1 MTKLPAKFDVKHDID
16 AARLAAILREE
27 VTKTL
32 NISAEAIAG
41 GADGEDEIGISTV
54 FVHDSLSSDKPAPKG
69 GPPGVLTGTLS
80 RSFKT
85 RKASGKGKAIRV
97 SAGTDVL
104 YARVHEFGLG
114 RMPKRPFMKKGIK
127 SASPFIRRQFKSL
140 ASRIRARIQKEGGLM
155 R

>member
-32 NISAEAIAG
+32 NISAEAVAG
-41 GADGEDEIGISTV
+41 ASQGGKAIGIRSV
-54 FVHDSLSSDKPAPKG
+54 FRHDSLGSDKPAPKG
-69 GPPGVLTGTLS
+69 GPPGVLTGTLR
-80 RSFKT
+80 RSFRT
-85 RKASGKGKAIRV
+85 RRASAEGKAIRV

-104 YARVHEFGLG
+104 YARIHEFGLG

-140 ASRIRARIQKEGGLM
+140 GSRIRARIQKEGGLM